1 MGNAQGNIHTIT
13 EGNNEE
19 EKCEESDSESEEES
33 TDDYNTTL
41 SDDDEYDGFAFMQ
54 EDIVCSNQDK
64 VTIQKSWILLDSQS
78 MVDLFSNKKLITTIR
93 ESKSVLTLYCNPG
106 KVSMTQKGDLCGY
119 GTVWYYSEGIANILS
134 LYNVQRKHIITF
146 DSIDGT
152 GFTVHEEDGTTRVFK
167 PSKKGLFFSDVK
179 SDVVL
184 INTVD
189 SIKNRYTVKSIPMPG
204 NPGPYRTS

>member
-1 MGNAQGNIHTIT
+1 MGNTQGNIHTIT

-41 SDDDEYDGFAFMQ
+41 SDDDEYDGFAFMK

-64 VTIQKSWILLDSQS
+64 VTIQNSWILLDSQS

-93 ESKSVLTLYCNPG
+93 ESKSVLTLYCNAG

-119 GTVWYYSEGIANILS
+119 GTVWYFSEGIANILS

-146 DSIDGT
+146 DSID
-152 GFTVHEEDGTTRVFK
+152 V
-167 PSKKGLFFSDVK
+167 VK
-179 SDVVL
+179 
-184 INTVD
+184 
-189 SIKNRYTVKSIPMPG
+189 RY
-204 NPGPYRTS
+204 